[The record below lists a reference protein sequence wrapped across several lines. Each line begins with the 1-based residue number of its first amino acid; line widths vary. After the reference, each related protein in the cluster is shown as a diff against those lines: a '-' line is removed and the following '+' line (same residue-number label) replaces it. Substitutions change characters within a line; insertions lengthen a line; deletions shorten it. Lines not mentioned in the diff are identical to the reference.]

1 MMKTIISILGLA
13 AAAGI
18 FFAYTLPTY
27 DASGAAKGDISQY
40 DAALTKSAELQ
51 ERKQT
56 LLARYNTFSPADL
69 DRLQKLLPDHVDN
82 VRLILD
88 LDNLAG
94 RHGMAIQNV
103 AISAPQTESTSQTAA
118 SSISSSKQRYDS
130 LTLKFATVATYDDF
144 LSFLRDLEMSL
155 RIVDLVS
162 LRLSQVSGGD
172 VKNPLPTY
180 SFDVTIRTYWL
191 K

>member
-1 MMKTIISILGLA
+1 MMKTVISVLGLA

-18 FFAYTLPTY
+18 FFGYTQPTY
-27 DASGAAKGDISQY
+27 DASGTAKGDISQY

-51 ERKQT
+51 ELKQT

-118 SSISSSKQRYDS
+118 SSINSSKQRYDS
-130 LTLKFATVATYDDF
+130 LTLKFATIATYDDF
-144 LSFLRDLEMSL
+144 LSFLQDLERSL

-172 VKNPLPTY
+172 AKNPLPTY
-180 SFDVTIRTYWL
+180 SYDITIRTYWL